1 MCGGWICAHSG
12 RICCC
17 STVEACGVGP
27 HGRRLLGST
36 GRRQAAVGP
45 TPVAARPRLCAAA
58 GMSSV
63 GAAPTA
69 PDLPALSVRALRV
82 SSGARALD
90 SLRAVLLD
98 VEAMALSLI
107 FFLTNGFVFDLF
119 AICISLTPLL
129 CLGCTLVCSPLAP
142 SFVSLGLFPDS
153 YLPV

>member
-1 MCGGWICAHSG
+1 M
-12 RICCC
+12 
-17 STVEACGVGP
+17 
-27 HGRRLLGST
+27 L
-36 GRRQAAVGP
+36 
-45 TPVAARPRLCAAA
+45 
-58 GMSSV
+58 SV
-63 GAAPTA
+63 GASPTA
-69 PDLPALSVRALRV
+69 PDLPALSVRAVRG